1 MRLLIVDDDPRARSV
16 LRQLCR
22 SSPNVRVVGEAHTGK
37 SAVRAISRF
46 SPDVVLL
53 DVDLPDMTGF
63 DVLTAVADHL
73 RPFAIMSSTNP
84 EFAADA
90 FAIEAVDY
98 LVKPVTPDRFSIA
111 LTRVSQRVCAAPTA
125 QSAMST
131 GNPRPPAAP
140 KFIVGERER
149 RLYPLYPDKI
159 EFIEAAGNYV
169 NIHANHVQ
177 YIARDTVKNLAIE
190 LADYDFIRI
199 ERSLLMNMRAV
210 VYVERVGGG
219 TYAFTLSCGARLLS
233 SITYRGDVVR
243 KLHV

>member
-1 MRLLIVDDDPRARSV
+1 
-16 LRQLCR
+16 
-22 SSPNVRVVGEAHTGK
+22 VVGEAHSGK

-63 DVLTAVADHL
+63 EVLTAVADHL
-73 RPFAIMSSTNP
+73 RPFAILSSAHP
-84 EFAADA
+84 EYAADA
-90 FAIEAVDY
+90 FAVEAVDY

-111 LTRVSQRVCAAPTA
+111 ISRASQRV
-125 QSAMST
+125 SAT
-131 GNPRPPAAP
+131 PAAQTGP
-140 KFIVGERER
+140 SAANLRASARRGQKFIVGERER

-159 EFIEAAGNYV
+159 EFIEADGNYV
-169 NIHANHVQ
+169 KIHANHVQ

-190 LADYDFIRI
+190 LADCDFIRI

-210 VYVERVGGG
+210 VYAERIGGG

-233 SITYRGDVVR
+233 SITYRADVVR